1 MRILV
6 VIYEFPPVGGGGG
19 QVARDI
25 CHGLVKSGHEVRV
38 LTAHLN
44 DLPRQEQIDGFQVTR
59 IPSWRRQAYEADLL
73 AMTGFVISG
82 SIAGLREIRRW
93 RPDLIHVHFAVPSG
107 PVAWVLSRYLKIP
120 YVLTAH
126 LGDVPGGVPE
136 KTKNWFRW
144 FYPFTPQIWRDAS
157 HAVAVSEYTRQLAKK
172 HYPVDIQVIPNGVDL
187 NRLDPGEIKVG
198 NPPQIIFAGR
208 FVHQKNPLQVVK
220 ILAGLQDLP
229 WNCVM
234 LGDGALRKDVE
245 REIKKHH
252 LQERIT
258 LTGWLTPDEVIQW
271 FAKSDLL
278 YMPSI
283 SEGLPVV
290 GVQGLAMGL
299 AIVASPV
306 GGFVELV
313 SDGENGYLIQPNQ
326 PEKTKECL
334 RGLLGDLPLLHDYRI
349 NSRQKSIRYDLNRIV
364 DTYNQLFNEL
374 ASGPTKTG

>member
-38 LTAHLN
+38 LTAHLD

-59 IPSWRRQAYEADLL
+59 ISSWRRQAYEADLL
-73 AMTGFVISG
+73 AMAGFVISG

-93 RPDLIHVHFAVPSG
+93 QPDLIHVHFAVPSG
-107 PVAWVLSRYLKIP
+107 PVAWVLSRYSKIP

-157 HAVAVSEYTRQLAKK
+157 HAIAVSEYTRQLALK

-208 FVHQKNPLQVVK
+208 FVPQKNPLQVVK
-220 ILAGLQDLP
+220 ILADLQDLP

-234 LGDGALRKDVE
+234 LGDGVLRKEVE
-245 REIKKHH
+245 REVRKHN
-252 LQERIT
+252 LQERII
-258 LTGWLTPDEVIQW
+258 LTGWLTPDKVIQW

-313 SDGENGYLIQPNQ
+313 SDGENGYLIQPDQ
-326 PEKTKECL
+326 PDKTKESL
-334 RGLLGDLPLLHDYRI
+334 RGLLSDPSLLHEYRI
-349 NSRQKSIRYDLNRIV
+349 NSRQKSVRYDLNKIV
-364 DTYNQLFNEL
+364 NSYNQLFTEL
-374 ASGPTKTG
+374 ASGYTKTV

>member
-38 LTAHLN
+38 LTAHLD

-59 IPSWRRQAYEADLL
+59 ISSWRRQAYEADLL
-73 AMTGFVISG
+73 AMAGFVISG

-93 RPDLIHVHFAVPSG
+93 QPDLIHVHFAVPSG
-107 PVAWVLSRYLKIP
+107 PVAWVLSRYSKIP

-157 HAVAVSEYTRQLAKK
+157 HAIAVSEYTRQLALK

-208 FVHQKNPLQVVK
+208 FVPQKNPLQVVK
-220 ILAGLQDLP
+220 ILADLQDLP

-234 LGDGALRKDVE
+234 LGDGVLRKEVE
-245 REIKKHH
+245 REVRKHN
-252 LQERIT
+252 LQERII
-258 LTGWLTPDEVIQW
+258 LTGWLTPDKVTQW

-313 SDGENGYLIQPNQ
+313 SDGENGYLIQPDQ
-326 PEKTKECL
+326 PDKTKESL
-334 RGLLGDLPLLHDYRI
+334 RGLLSDPSLLHEYRI
-349 NSRQKSIRYDLNRIV
+349 NSRQKSVRYDLNKIV
-364 DTYNQLFNEL
+364 NSYNQLFTEL
-374 ASGPTKTG
+374 ASGYTKTG

>member
-25 CHGLVKSGHEVRV
+25 CHGLVKLGHEVRV

-44 DLPRQEQIDGFQVTR
+44 DLPRQEKINGFQVTR

-73 AMTGFVISG
+73 AMAGFVISG
-82 SIAGLREIRRW
+82 SIAGLRETRRW
-93 RPDLIHVHFAVPSG
+93 QPDVIHVHFAVPSG
-107 PVAWVLSRYLKIP
+107 PVAWVLSRISKVP

-126 LGDVPGGVPE
+126 LGDVPGGVPD

-157 HAVAVSEYTRQLAKK
+157 RAVAVSEYTRQLASQ
-172 HYPVDIQVIPNGVDL
+172 HYPVDIQVIPNGADL

-208 FVHQKNPLQVVK
+208 FVRQKNPVQVVK
-220 ILAGLQDLP
+220 VLASLQDLP

-234 LGDGALRKDVE
+234 LGDGVLRKDVE
-245 REIKKHH
+245 LEIKKHH
-252 LQERIT
+252 LQERIV
-258 LTGWLTPDEVIQW
+258 LTGWLTPDEVIEW

-290 GVQGLAMGL
+290 GVQALAMGL

-313 SDGENGYLIQPNQ
+313 SEGKNGYLIQPGH
-326 PEKTKECL
+326 PEEIQECL
-334 RGLLGDLPLLHDYRI
+334 RGLLCNTALLHEFRI
-349 NSRQKSIRYDLNRIV
+349 NSRRKAARYDLTSII
-364 DTYNQLFNEL
+364 DSYNHLFNEL
-374 ASGPTKTG
+374 ERGQTKPV

>member
-1 MRILV
+1 
-6 VIYEFPPVGGGGG
+6 
-19 QVARDI
+19 
-25 CHGLVKSGHEVRV
+25 
-38 LTAHLN
+38 
-44 DLPRQEQIDGFQVTR
+44 
-59 IPSWRRQAYEADLL
+59 
-73 AMTGFVISG
+73 
-82 SIAGLREIRRW
+82 
-93 RPDLIHVHFAVPSG
+93 
-107 PVAWVLSRYLKIP
+107 
-120 YVLTAH
+120 
-126 LGDVPGGVPE
+126 VPE

-157 HAVAVSEYTRQLAKK
+157 HAIAVSEYTRQLALK

-208 FVHQKNPLQVVK
+208 FVPQKNPLQVVK
-220 ILAGLQDLP
+220 ILADLQDLP

-234 LGDGALRKDVE
+234 LGDGVLRKEVE
-245 REIKKHH
+245 REVRKHN
-252 LQERIT
+252 LQERII
-258 LTGWLTPDEVIQW
+258 LTGWLTPDKVIQW

-313 SDGENGYLIQPNQ
+313 SDGENGYLIQPDQ
-326 PEKTKECL
+326 PDKTKESL
-334 RGLLGDLPLLHDYRI
+334 RGLLSDPSLLHEYRI
-349 NSRQKSIRYDLNRIV
+349 NSRQKSVRYDLNKIV
-364 DTYNQLFNEL
+364 NSYNQLFTEL
-374 ASGPTKTG
+374 ASGYTKTG

>member
-25 CHGLVKSGHEVRV
+25 CHGLVNSGHEVRV
-38 LTAHLN
+38 LTAHLD
-44 DLPRQEQIDGFQVTR
+44 DLPHQEQIDDFQVTR

-73 AMTGFVISG
+73 AMAGFVISG

-93 RPDLIHVHFAVPSG
+93 QPDLIHVHFAVPSG
-107 PVAWVLSRYLKIP
+107 PVAWVLSRYSKIP

-157 HAVAVSEYTRQLAKK
+157 HAIAVSEYTRQLALK

-187 NRLDPGEIKVG
+187 NRLDPGDIKVG

-208 FVHQKNPLQVVK
+208 FVPQKNPLQVVK
-220 ILAGLQDLP
+220 ILADLQDLP

-234 LGDGALRKDVE
+234 LGDGVLRKEVE
-245 REIKKHH
+245 REVRKHN
-252 LQERIT
+252 LQERII
-258 LTGWLTPDEVIQW
+258 LTGWLTPDKVVQW
-271 FAKSDLL
+271 FGKSDLL

-313 SDGENGYLIQPNQ
+313 SDGENGYLIQPDQ
-326 PEKTKECL
+326 PEKTKESL
-334 RGLLGDLPLLHDYRI
+334 RGLLSDTSLLHEYRI
-349 NSRQKSIRYDLNRIV
+349 NSRQKSVRYDLNRIV
-364 DTYNQLFNEL
+364 NSYNQLFTEL
-374 ASGPTKTG
+374 VSGPTKTG

>member
-38 LTAHLN
+38 LTAHLD

-59 IPSWRRQAYEADLL
+59 ISSWRRQAYEADLL
-73 AMTGFVISG
+73 AMAGFVISG

-93 RPDLIHVHFAVPSG
+93 QPDLIHVHFAVPSG
-107 PVAWVLSRYLKIP
+107 PVAWVLSRYSKIP

-157 HAVAVSEYTRQLAKK
+157 HAIAVSEYTRQLALK

-187 NRLDPGEIKVG
+187 NRLDPGDIKVG

-208 FVHQKNPLQVVK
+208 FVPQKNPLQVVK
-220 ILAGLQDLP
+220 ILADLQDLP

-234 LGDGALRKDVE
+234 LGDGVLRKEVE
-245 REIKKHH
+245 REVRKHN
-252 LQERIT
+252 LQERII
-258 LTGWLTPDEVIQW
+258 LTGWLTPDKVIQW
-271 FAKSDLL
+271 FGKSDLL

-313 SDGENGYLIQPNQ
+313 SDGENGYLIQPDQ
-326 PEKTKECL
+326 PEKTKESL
-334 RGLLGDLPLLHDYRI
+334 RGLLSDTSLLHEYRI
-349 NSRQKSIRYDLNRIV
+349 NSRQKSVRYDLNRIV
-364 DTYNQLFNEL
+364 NSYNQLFTEL
-374 ASGPTKTG
+374 VSGPTKTG

>member
-25 CHGLVKSGHEVRV
+25 CHGLVNSGHEVRV

-44 DLPRQEQIDGFQVTR
+44 DLPRQEQIDGFHVTR

-73 AMTGFVISG
+73 AMAGFVISG
-82 SIAGLREIRRW
+82 SIAGFREIRRW
-93 RPDLIHVHFAVPSG
+93 HPDLIHVHFAVPSG
-107 PVAWVLSRYLKIP
+107 PVAWLLSRYSKIP

-126 LGDVPGGVPE
+126 LGDVPGGVPD
-136 KTKNWFRW
+136 KTKNWFRF

-157 HAVAVSEYTRQLAKK
+157 HAIAVSEYTRQLAMK

-187 NRLDPGEIKVG
+187 NRLDPGKIKVG
-198 NPPQIIFAGR
+198 SPPQIIFAGR
-208 FVHQKNPLQVVK
+208 FVYQKNPLQVVK
-220 ILAGLQDLP
+220 ILADLQDLP
-229 WNCVM
+229 WNCMM
-234 LGDGALRKDVE
+234 LGDGVLRKEVE
-245 REIKKHH
+245 REIKKHD

-258 LTGWLTPDEVIQW
+258 LTGWLTPDEVIEW

-290 GVQGLAMGL
+290 GVQALAMGL
-299 AIVASPV
+299 AVVASPV

-313 SDGENGYLIQPNQ
+313 TEGKNGYLIQPDQ
-326 PEKTKECL
+326 PKKTKECL
-334 RGLLGDLPLLHDYRI
+334 RELLSNPSLLHEFRV
-349 NSRQKSIRYDLNRIV
+349 NSHRKSVRYDLSKIV
-364 DTYNQLFNEL
+364 DTYNHLFNEL
-374 ASGPTKTG
+374 ASGQTKSG